1 MFHFCLS
8 ILWNN
13 RNQDIFSAVAGAVK
27 HFDYIS
33 CGACAITEILVWG
46 PGGTISGKLTP
57 GLFFLGLPWKIG
69 PTSHRNWVT
78 TCTILLSNRLVFQEC
93 IILNLCSFDIIA
105 FQWKTPCI
113 YSSPDPSLSPESGSV
128 AWDFMHIQWN
138 LWNKDTAG
146 QFMHINLAHAKVHF
160 TQTSH

>member
-1 MFHFCLS
+1 MLYNHTSCHRHVVLLFEYPLKTTTE
-8 ILWNN
+8 
-13 RNQDIFSAVAGAVK
+13 NQDIFSAVAGAVK

-33 CGACAITEILVWG
+33 RGACAITEILVWG
-46 PGGTISGKLTP
+46 PGGTISGKFTP

-93 IILNLCSFDIIA
+93 IILNLCSFYIIA
-105 FQWKTPCI
+105 FQWKTSCI

-128 AWDFMHIQWN
+128 AWDFMHI
-138 LWNKDTAG
+138 
-146 QFMHINLAHAKVHF
+146 NLAHARVHF
-160 TQTSH
+160 SQTSH